1 MTRHHHRR
9 GPGRLAGPRLPLAAA
24 IVSEV
29 TATLALR
36 AAVDQPAWYALT
48 VVGYLAA
55 FGLLARTL
63 EAGMPVG
70 VAYAVWAA
78 TGVAATAVLAAP
90 LFGEALTPLVGIGI
104 ALIVVGVVVVE
115 LGAHRATTARA
126 ASHQDGADR

>member
-1 MTRHHHRR
+1 MSTW
-9 GPGRLAGPRLPLAAA
+9 LPLAAA

-29 TATLALR
+29 SATLALR

-78 TGVAATAVLAAP
+78 TGVAATAVLAVP
-90 LFGEALTPLVGIGI
+90 LFGESLSPTAGVGI

-115 LGAHRATTARA
+115 LGSHRATTRPT
-126 ASHQDGADR
+126 GAER

>member
-1 MTRHHHRR
+1 MN
-9 GPGRLAGPRLPLAAA
+9 PWIPLVGA
-24 IVSEV
+24 IASEV

-36 AAVDQPAWYALT
+36 AAVDAPAFYALT
-48 VVGYLAA
+48 AVGYLAA
-55 FGLLARTL
+55 FTLLARTL

-90 LFGEALTPLVGIGI
+90 LFGESLSPAVALGI

-115 LGAHRATTARA
+115 LGAHRGRQPA
-126 ASHQDGADR
+126 AVPEGPS